1 MIVYKGT
8 DKDMKCR
15 GKQYALG
22 ETATEDHAEL
32 CKAGIHACEY
42 PLDVF
47 AYYVPGRG
55 SRYFVGELDGMSDWR
70 DVDTKVVGKKLTLK
84 AEIGIPGLAKAAV
97 EYITERIDQDKV
109 ESATNTG
116 YYSAATNTG
125 NYGAATNTG
134 NYSAATNTGYHSAAT
149 NTGDHSAATNTGY
162 HSAATN
168 TGNYSAATNT
178 GNYSAATNTGNHS
191 AATNTGNHS
200 AATNTGDYSA
210 ATNTGDH
217 SAATNTGDHTAAT
230 DTGNHSAATNT
241 GVEGFAIATGFES
254 KASGAL
260 GCWLVLAEWALKD
273 GMWHIIDAQCRR
285 VDGNVIKP
293 DTFYQLKG
301 GVFVEWKEEAEA

>member
-8 DKDMKCR
+8 DKYMKCR

-47 AYYVPGRG
+47 AYYEPGRG
-55 SRYFVGELDGMSDWR
+55 SRYFVGELDGMSDGR

-109 ESATNTG
+109 ESVTNTGCRSAATNTG
-116 YYSAATNTG
+116 YQSAATNTGNRSAATNTGDLSVATNTGAYSAATNTG
-125 NYGAATNTG
+125 K
-134 NYSAATNTGYHSAAT
+134 
-149 NTGDHSAATNTGY
+149 
-162 HSAATN
+162 
-168 TGNYSAATNT
+168 
-178 GNYSAATNTGNHS
+178 
-191 AATNTGNHS
+191 
-200 AATNTGDYSA
+200 
-210 ATNTGDH
+210 
-217 SAATNTGDHTAAT
+217 
-230 DTGNHSAATNT
+230 
-241 GVEGFAIATGFES
+241 EGFAIATGFES
-254 KASGAL
+254 KARGAL
-260 GCWLVLAEWALKD
+260 GCWLVLAEWAEKD
-273 GMWHIIDAQCRR
+273 CIRHIVDVQCRR

-293 DTFYQLKG
+293 DTFYRLKG